1 MPLGLRYSRKDF
13 LCSGNIIYGPGSTI
27 DGPGIFSASGKPH
40 SRSQRQAKRPQER
53 GSSLPGAKTLQHVPR
68 DDPGSHKARLNV
80 SSQEWVVELRKWV
93 EKHSKAAFLETGWLV
108 SRNKGTVR
116 RSTGTVPRNTA
127 MRSPKH
133 LSSWNP
139 TREIPGTDHWLWESF
154 GWFLEPACSQGRCVA
169 PPRTIVHTSFLRA
182 YKRCE

>member
-13 LCSGNIIYGPGSTI
+13 LCPGNIIYGPGSTI

-154 GWFLEPACSQGRCVA
+154 GWFLEPACSQESCGA
-169 PPRTIVHTSFLRA
+169 PPRPTVHTS
-182 YKRCE
+182 